1 MTVWLFDRFDMW
13 IMPTPLGKLGF
24 VRWIANW
31 FWLRYQLGIANKHH
45 AIFNDFKY
53 LNEHD
58 QDEAGPGWFV
68 KEAGAVVDRMEAGA
82 ASLEYAHE
90 RIGGIRRQF
99 NYWKD
104 LKDLEKNQ
112 QESQGV

>member
-31 FWLRYQLGIANKHH
+31 FWLRYQLGITNKHH

-53 LNEHD
+53 L
-58 QDEAGPGWFV
+58 V
-68 KEAGAVVDRMEAGA
+68 C
-82 ASLEYAHE
+82 
-90 RIGGIRRQF
+90 
-99 NYWKD
+99 
-104 LKDLEKNQ
+104 
-112 QESQGV
+112 